1 MARRVTAGAIAGTE
15 ESDGMRNPAPLAPT
29 EDEMPLLRKL
39 ATIATA
45 AEAAR
50 RYAKKNPDK
59 AAKYL
64 DQAAS
69 FVDKQTKGKYTAK
82 IDGVTQ
88 KVKGVAGVRS
98 TPGASANGYPAD
110 AAAGY
115 SAPQPSAATVPTP
128 APTTPTPT
136 TPVAKPAGPTG

>member
-1 MARRVTAGAIAGTE
+1 
-15 ESDGMRNPAPLAPT
+15 
-29 EDEMPLLRKL
+29 MPMLRKL

-64 DQAAS
+64 DQAAA
-69 FVDKQTKGKYTAK
+69 FVDKQTKGRYTTQ
-82 IDGVTQ
+82 IDGVAQ

-98 TPGASANGYPAD
+98 TPGAATNGH
-110 AAAGY
+110 
-115 SAPQPSAATVPTP
+115 PQSAASTGTTRPTP
-128 APTTPTPT
+128 TPGAGTTGPTTPVTPTTPTTSTTKPT
-136 TPVAKPAGPTG
+136 TGPTG